1 MLLFE
6 TLTELLSDFDVVP
19 CDKHIKNDVFLNK
32 KKLRTL
38 FIIKKGMKLLLG
50 IFLFMKQKKCNK
62 KFSYRKISLKRR
74 KKTGWTH
81 LLTPKCKNLQLN
93 F

>member
-1 MLLFE
+1 MDWLQQPHTKRNDSPHTIIIKSLQSFFFLLFE

-38 FIIKKGMKLLLG
+38 FIIKKKGMKLLLG
-50 IFLFMKQKKCNK
+50 IFLFMKQKM
-62 KFSYRKISLKRR
+62 
-74 KKTGWTH
+74 
-81 LLTPKCKNLQLN
+81 
-93 F
+93 